1 MVSGRLLVIVVPSG
15 LLRIS
20 VTICHLIFRGLGL
33 GRGVGEW
40 GSYPSSLAHRSA
52 VPASTTV
59 KMVPLQRRD
68 WTG

>member
-1 MVSGRLLVIVVPSG
+1 MLEEVVPSG

-20 VTICHLIFRGLGL
+20 LTICHLIFRGLGSS
-33 GRGVGEW
+33 RGVGER

-59 KMVPLQRRD
+59 ERFPLQRRD
-68 WTG
+68 